1 MNLFND
7 YKRKIHVL
15 WVLAKTIISKHVSS
29 MWNILGGVFLI
40 DTLFRWRR
48 LSPSQSDCQGWK
60 SVTAAEVGRLIC
72 IGKHEHFNA

>member
-40 DTLFRWRR
+40 DTLFAEGVCRR
-48 LSPSQSDCQGWK
+48 LK
-60 SVTAAEVGRLIC
+60 VTVKAERL
-72 IGKHEHFNA
+72 